1 MVASLKYFELWIL
14 KFSTFLMGCSICFY
28 LQSEFK
34 LTAVVA
40 AALTG
45 FLGTFI
51 PDTKR
56 IESTHVHA
64 TIYMGAFVAM
74 GSKVVSAGPWQIL
87 LVSLLGSTIY
97 FFISPY
103 FKGLG
108 GRLGLIAFISSL
120 LGFAMRFWL

>member
-1 MVASLKYFELWIL
+1 MVLTLRYFERWLL
-14 KFSTFLMGCSICFY
+14 KFGTFLGGCLFCFY
-28 LQSEFK
+28 LQSRHG
-34 LTAVVA
+34 LSPVISA
-40 AALTG
+40 AFTG
-45 FLGTFI
+45 LLGTFI

-56 IESTHVHA
+56 IESTHVHS

-74 GSKVVSAGPWQIL
+74 GSKIVTAGPWQIL
-87 LVSLLGSTIY
+87 LVSFLGSTIY

-120 LGFAMRFWL
+120 LGVALRFWL

>member
-1 MVASLKYFELWIL
+1 MAVSLRYFERWLL
-14 KFSTFLMGCSICFY
+14 KFGTFLAGCLFCFY
-28 LQSEFK
+28 LQSRFG
-34 LTAVVA
+34 LSPVIS

-45 FLGTFI
+45 FLGSFI
-51 PDTKR
+51 PDAKR

-74 GSKVVSAGPWQIL
+74 GSKVVTAGAWQIVF
-87 LVSLLGSTIY
+87 VSLLGSTIY
-97 FFISPY
+97 FFMVPH

-120 LGFAMRFWL
+120 LGVALRFWL

>member
-1 MVASLKYFELWIL
+1 M
-14 KFSTFLMGCSICFY
+14 KFGTFLLGCSFCFF
-28 LQSEFK
+28 LQSQYQ

-45 FLGTFI
+45 FLGSFI

-74 GSKVVSAGPWQIL
+74 GSRVVNAGPGQIL
-87 LVSLLGSTIY
+87 LVSFLGSSIY
-97 FFISPY
+97 FFMSPY

-120 LGFAMRFWL
+120 LGVAIRFWG

>member
-1 MVASLKYFELWIL
+1 MVLTLRNFERWLL
-14 KFSTFLMGCSICFY
+14 KFGTFLSGCLFCFY
-28 LQSEFK
+28 LQSRFG
-34 LTAVVA
+34 LSPVISA
-40 AALTG
+40 AFTG
-45 FLGTFI
+45 LLGTFI

-74 GSKVVSAGPWQIL
+74 GSKIVTAGAWQIV
-87 LVSLLGSTIY
+87 LVSFLGSTIY

-120 LGFAMRFWL
+120 LGVALRFWL

>member
-1 MVASLKYFELWIL
+1 MVLSLQYFERWLL
-14 KFSTFLMGCSICFY
+14 KFGTFFGGCLFCFY
-28 LQSEFK
+28 LQSRFA
-34 LTAVVA
+34 LSPVIS

-74 GSKVVSAGPWQIL
+74 GSKVVTAGPGEIL
-87 LVSLLGSTIY
+87 LVSFLGSTIY
-97 FFISPY
+97 FFVSPY
-103 FKGLG
+103 LKGLG

-120 LGFAMRFWL
+120 LGVALRFWL

>member
-1 MVASLKYFELWIL
+1 MVFSLKYFELWIL
-14 KFSTFLMGCSICFY
+14 KFGTFLLGCSFCFF
-28 LQSEFK
+28 LQSQYQ

-45 FLGTFI
+45 FLGSFI

-74 GSKVVSAGPWQIL
+74 GSRVVNAGPGQIL
-87 LVSLLGSTIY
+87 LVSFLGSSIY
-97 FFISPY
+97 FFMSPY

-120 LGFAMRFWL
+120 LGVAIRFWG